1 MSNRQQYEQTIA
13 GKLDALPLPDMADAI
28 WARIE
33 AKLDA
38 ELPPENGPGRQTP
51 NFPAGGFFIGGLSII
66 LLTVLYLLF
75 KPAPNQQQP
84 QITIPVNNTTTV
96 QPAQPQKQNSPP
108 GNNTIVTAPAGNN
121 AAGVAT
127 LPAVLKDSTFT
138 SNLPP
143 ALLPDTT
150 TQILKQPL
158 VAVKTPP
165 KKDTLPPAKKGRGV
179 SGISDDDYR
188 IVPKKDSSNR

>member
-33 AKLDA
+33 ARLDA
-38 ELPPENGPGRQTP
+38 ELPPDNGPGGHSP

-75 KPAPNQQQP
+75 KPAPNNQQP
-84 QITIPVNNTTTV
+84 QIDIPASNTTTV
-96 QPAQPQKQNSPP
+96 QPAAPLPQSSPP
-108 GNNTIVTAPAGNN
+108 GNSSIVTAPAGNN
-121 AAGVAT
+121 AAGAPA
-127 LPAVLKDSTFT
+127 LPPIQQD
-138 SNLPP
+138 SNLISNIPP
-143 ALLPDTT
+143 ALLPDTA
-150 TQILKQPL
+150 TQTAILPQ
-158 VAVKTPP
+158 VAAVSPP

-179 SGISDDDYR
+179 SGITDDDYR
-188 IVPKKDSSNR
+188 IVPKKDSSN